1 MRLLKFFFSL
11 QPLHMMLAIL
21 AGALSGVGNVMFIA
35 TVNTA
40 LHPRPGSM
48 ALRATILA
56 ALCIGVVLLRFSS
69 DVILIRLF
77 EKVVYHLR
85 TRLSGEILTVP
96 LRRIEVLGP
105 HSLFATLTEDVGRLA
120 DLALNIPNVCVNAAI
135 VIAGMLYL
143 FFLSRRVM
151 LVVMLVITVG
161 VVVYSLIRIRAVRHF
176 QRARERQ
183 GELMKHFRALTD
195 GVKEMKLNKARE
207 MQFTSR
213 LQGTAQDLQRELITG
228 NTTFML
234 ALSWA
239 QLTFFG
245 LISVVLLFAPQLG
258 AYGLAPAVLSGTVLA
273 LLCIRVPME
282 TIVGMFVG
290 FTRAQI
296 SLRKIDQLGLSLGTE
311 TEATVEQQ
319 QEIVSSIHPV
329 LTIEMR
335 GVTHSYRSDADSFTL
350 GPLDLS
356 FRAGEMIFVSGGNG
370 SGKTTFLK
378 LLTGLYVPESGHIKC
393 NELPVTEPNR
403 ANYRSI
409 FSAVFSDF
417 HLSDTIARQP
427 SAGLDEIATDYL
439 KQFRLDHK
447 VTVKNG
453 VFSTTDLSQGQR
465 KRLALIAAILEDR
478 PIYVFD
484 EWAADQDVSFRQKF
498 YHEILPELKRRGK
511 TLFVI
516 SHDQHYFDFA
526 DRLIVLEE
534 GRLWKDTANGEQLY
548 QVVSEMQ
555 TLSVRSKE
563 SKMGIR

>member
-1 MRLLKFFFSL
+1 VRLLKFFFAL

-21 AGALSGVGNVMFIA
+21 AGALSGVGNIVFIA

-40 LHPRPGSM
+40 LHPRPGSI
-48 ALRATILA
+48 AVRATILT

-85 TRLSGEILTVP
+85 TRLSAEILTVP

-151 LVVMLVITVG
+151 LIVMLVITVG
-161 VVVYSLIRIRAVRHF
+161 VVVYSLIRLRAIRHF

-195 GVKEMKLNKARE
+195 GVKEMKLNRTRE
-207 MQFTSR
+207 SQFTSR
-213 LQGTAQDLQRELITG
+213 LQGTTRDLQQELVTG

-234 ALSWA
+234 GLSWA

-245 LISVVLLFAPQLG
+245 LIAVVLLFASQLG

-290 FTRAQI
+290 FTRAQV
-296 SLRKIDQLGLSLGTE
+296 SLNKIDQLGLSLSAETE
-311 TEATVEQQ
+311 TAVEQP
-319 QEIVSSIHPV
+319 QEIVNSMHPV

-335 GVTHSYRSDADSFTL
+335 GVTHSYRSEADSFTL
-350 GPLDLS
+350 GPLDFC

-378 LLTGLYVPESGHIKC
+378 LLTGLYVPESGYLEC
-393 NELPVTEPNR
+393 NDVRVTGLNR
-403 ANYRSI
+403 ANYRST

-417 HLSDTIARQP
+417 HLSDTIARP
-427 SAGLDEIATDYL
+427 VSSDLDQIAADYL
-439 KQFRLDHK
+439 REFRLDHK

-453 VFSTTDLSQGQR
+453 VFSTIALSQGQR
-465 KRLALIAAILEDR
+465 KRLALIAAILEDK
-478 PIYVFD
+478 PMYVFD

-498 YHEILPELKRRGK
+498 YHRILPELKRKGK

-516 SHDQHYFDFA
+516 SHDQHYFEFA

-534 GRLWKDTANGEQLY
+534 GRLWKDTANGEQLN

-555 TLSVRSKE
+555 ALSARGEKSKAE
-563 SKMGIR
+563 IR